1 MREKNE
7 NVKIQVASVDD
18 AEELLAIYA
27 PYVEKTAITF
37 EYEIPSIEEFKG
49 RIAHVLERFPYLKA
63 VEAGKI
69 LGYAYVSP
77 FKERAA
83 YSWAVETSIYVDEN
97 VKHKGVGRKLHE
109 ALETVLKEQGIL
121 NMEACIGYPEEEDG
135 YLDKNSARF
144 HAHMGYRMVG
154 EFKKC
159 GYKFDRWYNMV
170 WMEHIIGEHQTH
182 MAYPERFPQIRDRLK
197 EKYGLE

>member
-1 MREKNE
+1 MSEKNE
-7 NVKIQVASVDD
+7 NVKIQVASVED

-37 EYEIPSIEEFKG
+37 EYEVPSVEEFKG
-49 RIAHVLERFPYLKA
+49 RIAHVLQRFPYLKA
-63 VEAGKI
+63 VEDGKI

-83 YSWAVETSIYVDEN
+83 YDWSVETSIYVDEN

-109 ALETVLKEQGIL
+109 VLEAVLKEQGIL
-121 NMEACIGYPEEEDG
+121 NMEACIGYPEVEDE
-135 YLDKNSARF
+135 YLDKNSVNF
-144 HAHMGYRMVG
+144 HAHMGYRMIG

-170 WMEHIIGEHQTH
+170 WSTSL
-182 MAYPERFPQIRDRLK
+182 ASIRPI
-197 EKYGLE
+197 

>member
-1 MREKNE
+1 MSEI
-7 NVKIQVASVDD
+7 KISVAGPQD
-18 AEELLAIYA
+18 AEELLEIYA
-27 PYVEKTAITF
+27 PYVRDTAVSF
-37 EYEIPSIEEFKG
+37 EYTVPSLEEFRQ
-49 RIAHVLERFPYLKA
+49 RIIHTLEKYPYLKA
-63 VEAGKI
+63 EKDGEVI
-69 LGYAYVSP
+69 GYAYAGP
-77 FKERAA
+77 LHPRAA
-83 YSWAVETSIYVDEN
+83 YAWSVETSIYVDEN

-182 MAYPERFPQIRDRLK
+182 MAYPESFPQIRDRLK

>member
-1 MREKNE
+1 M
-7 NVKIQVASVDD
+7 
-18 AEELLAIYA
+18 
-27 PYVEKTAITF
+27 
-37 EYEIPSIEEFKG
+37 
-49 RIAHVLERFPYLKA
+49 
-63 VEAGKI
+63 
-69 LGYAYVSP
+69 
-77 FKERAA
+77 
-83 YSWAVETSIYVDEN
+83 YSWNLYSHFSQTCFQFT
-97 VKHKGVGRKLHE
+97 
-109 ALETVLKEQGIL
+109 TVLSYQQYL
-121 NMEACIGYPEEEDG
+121 FLTHPEEEDG

>member
-1 MREKNE
+1 MEKRNFHLRIAKPE
-7 NVKIQVASVDD
+7 D
-18 AEELLAIYA
+18 AEEILKVYA

-37 EYEIPSIEEFKG
+37 EYEVPSVEEFRG
-49 RIAHVLERFPYLKA
+49 RIENTLQHYPYLVA
-63 VEAGKI
+63 EDETGI
-69 LGYAYVSP
+69 LGYAYAGR
-77 FKERAA
+77 FQTRAA
-83 YSWAVETSIYVDEN
+83 YDWAVETSIYVDETLR
-97 VKHKGVGRKLHE
+97 HSGVGGRLNR
-109 ALETVLKEQGIL
+109 ALEAVCGAMGIL

-182 MAYPERFPQIRDRLK
+182 MAYPESFPQIRDRLK

>member
-1 MREKNE
+1 M
-7 NVKIQVASVDD
+7 
-18 AEELLAIYA
+18 
-27 PYVEKTAITF
+27 
-37 EYEIPSIEEFKG
+37 
-49 RIAHVLERFPYLKA
+49 
-63 VEAGKI
+63 
-69 LGYAYVSP
+69 
-77 FKERAA
+77 
-83 YSWAVETSIYVDEN
+83 ETSIYVDEN

-135 YLDKNSARF
+135 YLDKKHAWF

-154 EFKKC
+154 MSLKKWLAIS
-159 GYKFDRWYNMV
+159 DRWYNMV

-182 MAYPERFPQIRDRLK
+182 MAYPESFPQIRDRLK

>member
-1 MREKNE
+1 M
-7 NVKIQVASVDD
+7 
-18 AEELLAIYA
+18 
-27 PYVEKTAITF
+27 
-37 EYEIPSIEEFKG
+37 
-49 RIAHVLERFPYLKA
+49 
-63 VEAGKI
+63 
-69 LGYAYVSP
+69 
-77 FKERAA
+77 
-83 YSWAVETSIYVDEN
+83 ETSIYVDEN

-182 MAYPERFPQIRDRLK
+182 MAYPESFPQIRDRLK

>member
-1 MREKNE
+1 ME
-7 NVKIQVASVDD
+7 D
-18 AEELLAIYA
+18 
-27 PYVEKTAITF
+27 
-37 EYEIPSIEEFKG
+37 
-49 RIAHVLERFPYLKA
+49 
-63 VEAGKI
+63 GKI

-83 YSWAVETSIYVDEN
+83 YDWSVETSIYVDEN

-135 YLDKNSARF
+135 YLDKNSALF

>member
-1 MREKNE
+1 MNEKNE
-7 NVKIQVASVDD
+7 TIKIQIASAEDT
-18 AEELLAIYA
+18 EELLAIYA

-37 EYEIPSIEEFKG
+37 EYDVPSVEEFKG
-49 RIAHVLERFPYLKA
+49 RITHVLQRFPYLKA
-63 VEAGKI
+63 VENGKI

-83 YSWAVETSIYVDEN
+83 YDWAVETSIYVDEN
-97 VKHKGVGRKLHE
+97 VKHKGVGKKLHQ
-109 ALETVLKEQGIL
+109 ALEAVLKEQGIL
-121 NMEACIGYPEEEDG
+121 NMEACIGYPEKEDE
-135 YLDKNSARF
+135 YLDKNSAQF

-170 WMEHIIGEHQTH
+170 WMEHMIGEHQAPMT
-182 MAYPERFPQIRDRLK
+182 APVSFPQIRNRLK

>member
-1 MREKNE
+1 MSEKNE
-7 NVKIQVASVDD
+7 NVKIQVASVED

-37 EYEIPSIEEFKG
+37 EYEVPSVEEFKG
-49 RIAHVLERFPYLKA
+49 RIAHVLQRFPYLKA
-63 VEAGKI
+63 VEDGKI

-83 YSWAVETSIYVDEN
+83 YGWSVETSIYVDEN

-109 ALETVLKEQGIL
+109 VLEAVLKEQGIL
-121 NMEACIGYPEEEDG
+121 NMEACIGYPEVEDE
-135 YLDKNSARF
+135 YLDKNSVNF
-144 HAHMGYRMVG
+144 HAHMGYRMIG

-170 WMEHIIGEHQTH
+170 WMEKLLN
-182 MAYPERFPQIRDRLK
+182 PEVKHPKPIKWMEENR
-197 EKYGLE
+197 EELEAVLLD

>member
-1 MREKNE
+1 MNIRLANKN
-7 NVKIQVASVDD
+7 D
-18 AEELLAIYA
+18 AAVLVAIYA

-37 EYEIPSIEEFKG
+37 EYDVPSVEEFKG
-49 RIAHVLERFPYLKA
+49 RIAHVLEHFPYLKA

-121 NMEACIGYPEEEDG
+121 EKLEEAGIEEGDTV
-135 YLDKNSARF
+135 
-144 HAHMGYRMVG
+144 RM
-154 EFKKC
+154 
-159 GYKFDRWYNMV
+159 
-170 WMEHIIGEHQTH
+170 
-182 MAYPERFPQIRDRLK
+182 
-197 EKYGLE
+197 YGLSFDYYK

>member
-1 MREKNE
+1 M
-7 NVKIQVASVDD
+7 DD

-37 EYEIPSIEEFKG
+37 EYKVPSVEEFKG
-49 RIAHVLERFPYLKA
+49 RIAHVLEHFPYLKA

-182 MAYPERFPQIRDRLK
+182 MAYPKSFPQIRDRLK